1 MTMGGNLM
9 GEDEMT
15 VSPNPTDDF
24 TTITFK
30 VKEYGHVKL
39 VIKDLMG
46 REYNVI
52 LDGSVPKGKYS
63 YMVDLGQLSPGIYV
77 AHLRNTKSSIYQKV
91 VVE

>member
-1 MTMGGNLM
+1 LA
-9 GEDEMT
+9 
-15 VSPNPTDDF
+15 
-24 TTITFK
+24 
-30 VKEYGHVKL
+30 
-39 VIKDLMG
+39 IKDLMG

-77 AHLRNTKSSIYQKV
+77 AHLRNTNSSIYQKV

>member
-1 MTMGGNLM
+1 MRL
-9 GEDEMT
+9 
-15 VSPNPTDDF
+15 
-24 TTITFK
+24 
-30 VKEYGHVKL
+30 KL